1 MHHPVPSFSVH
12 ILQGIVDL
20 THLWGQGG
28 EISADIRGHLLLAMD
43 ALVFLD
49 VLGDFFGHGI
59 MVPEQIAEERCE
71 FVAFLVGNGCFHKLG
86 R

>member
-1 MHHPVPSFSVH
+1 MHHPILSFSVH

-20 THLWGQGG
+20 AHLRGQGG
-28 EISADIRGHLLLAMD
+28 KVSADIRGHLFLAMD

-49 VLGDFFGHGI
+49 VLGHFFGHGVV
-59 MVPEQIAEERCE
+59 VPEQVAEEGCDQ
-71 FVAFLVGNGCFHKLG
+71 VAFLVGWGCFHKLG